1 MITIKKISKT
11 EIPSLIATA
20 YEGDTELL
28 EKYYNLNRFNLGVK
42 VDFPTAV
49 LDTLDIIDEVSK
61 AYKVS
66 YYKVIYQKKPIG
78 YFVTF
83 DKFLHSFAIN
93 KKYRNR
99 EVLTG
104 WFEEVKKVLGKHF
117 ICMLYEINTRAINH
131 LQKQGMKIVHR
142 DEEYKTVTL
151 QN

>member
-11 EIPSLIATA
+11 EIPSLIAIS
-20 YEGDTELL
+20 YEGDTELFD
-28 EKYYNLNRFNLGVK
+28 KYCSANMRVEN
-42 VDFPTAV
+42 VDFPIAV
-49 LDTLDIIDEVSK
+49 LNTLDIIDDVSK
-61 AYKVS
+61 SYKLS

-83 DKFLHSFAIN
+83 DGFLHSFAIN
-93 KKYRNR
+93 KKYRKR
-99 EVLTG
+99 EILVG
-104 WFEEVKKVLGKHF
+104 WFECVKKVLGKHF
-117 ICMLYEINTRAINH
+117 TCMLYDINTRAINH

>member
-1 MITIKKISKT
+1 MITIKKISKA

-20 YEGDTELL
+20 YQGDSELL
-28 EKYYNLNRFNLGVK
+28 EKYHSGNMHGDVN
-42 VDFPTAV
+42 FPIAV
-49 LDTLDIIDEVSK
+49 LSTLDTIDDVSK
-61 AYKVS
+61 EYKLS

-83 DKFLHSFAIN
+83 DNFLHSFGIN
-93 KKYRNR
+93 IKYRNR

-104 WFEEVKKVLGKHF
+104 WFESVKKVLGKNF
-117 ICMLYEINTRAINH
+117 MCMLYDINTRAINH